1 MGEKKNLSPRERHVA
16 EIKRLED
23 AYEKTKSNMLKRDY
37 GKAISRM
44 RKELDEYD
52 AYRLSTMALKAVR

>member
-1 MGEKKNLSPRERHVA
+1 MSPREKHVA
-16 EIKRLED
+16 EIKRLEE
-23 AYEKTKSNMLKRDY
+23 ACQKTKSNFLKRDY

-44 RKELDEYD
+44 KKELDEYD

>member
-1 MGEKKNLSPRERHVA
+1 MSPREKHIE
-16 EIKRLED
+16 EIHRLEE

-37 GKAISRM
+37 GKAILRM
-44 RKELDEYD
+44 KKELDEYD